1 MRNTRCS
8 LLLILM
14 TLMTQ
19 AQHDQN
25 KSHATE
31 TALPPLEKVGEGALL
46 AREFIYPL
54 DLKPAA
60 TAHASTL
67 AETASGLVVAFF
79 SGKHEGHS
87 DVGIR
92 VSRFQDNKWSWPQEV
107 ANGFQNDSLQYPT
120 WNPVLFTPQ
129 NGPLTLYYKEG
140 PNPREWW
147 GMIKTSGDEGKTWSY
162 PRKIGK
168 DEKIGW
174 LIGPVKNKP
183 IQLDDGTL
191 ISPSS
196 TETEEDGDIKWRIHF
211 EISKDNGQSWEV
223 AGPINDGEEFDAIQ
237 PSILHFPDGRLMMLA
252 RTRQDVLAQSW
263 SEDQGRTWSPLQSA
277 GLPNPNS
284 GTDAITLQDGR
295 HLLIYN
301 HQVKKQGETGRNIL
315 NLALSSDGKNWT
327 PVMTLENE
335 AMKYGYAYPSIIQTR
350 DGLVHATYTYNRV
363 GVRHVII
370 DPKKL

>member
-1 MRNTRCS
+1 
-8 LLLILM
+8 M
-14 TLMTQ
+14 TVTAHSQNNKKESDATGTQ
-19 AQHDQN
+19 
-25 KSHATE
+25 
-31 TALPPLEKVGEGALL
+31 LPALEKVGEGALIQM
-46 AREFIYPL
+46 EFLYPL
-54 DLKPAA
+54 DNKPTA
-60 TAHASTL
+60 TVHASTL
-67 AETASGLVVAFF
+67 AETPSGLVVAFF
-79 SGKHEGHS
+79 SGKHEGHP

-92 VSRFQDNKWSWPQEV
+92 VSRYQNNHWSWPVEV
-107 ANGFQNDSLQYPT
+107 ANGFQNDSLRYPT
-120 WNPVLFTPQ
+120 WNPVLFAPQ

-147 GMIKTSGDEGKTWSY
+147 GMVKTSGDDGKTWSY
-162 PRKIGK
+162 ARRIGK
-168 DEKIGW
+168 NEEIGW

-183 IQLDDGTL
+183 IQLEDGTL

-196 TETEEDGDIKWRIHF
+196 TETEEDGNIKWRIHF
-211 EISKDNGQSWEV
+211 EISEDNGRTWEI

-237 PSILHFPDGRLMMLA
+237 PSILHFPDGKLSMLA

-263 SEDQGRTWSPLQSA
+263 SEDRGRSWSPLQSA

-284 GTDAITLQDGR
+284 GTDAITLRDGK

-301 HQVKKQGETGRNIL
+301 HEVKKQGETGRNIL

-335 AMKYGYAYPSIIQTR
+335 AMKYGYAYPSILQTK
-350 DGLVHATYTYNRV
+350 DGLVHATYTYNRI
-363 GVRHVII
+363 GIKHVVI